1 MGLNT
6 TQLKKLAQLSKI
18 AIADDDLEEM
28 AAEVSAIIEHVESLN
43 EIDTTDIEPVYQVN
57 GIVNTLDDLRI
68 DEISEQVPSETL
80 LANAPEKMGT
90 SIKVPKVL

>member
-6 TQLKKLAQLSKI
+6 TQIKKLAQLSKI

-43 EIDTTDIEPVYQVN
+43 EIDTTDVEPVYQVN
-57 GIVNTLDDLRI
+57 GIVNTLDDLRV
-68 DEISEQVPSETL
+68 DEITKQVPSKTL
-80 LANAPEKMGT
+80 LTNAPEKVGT

>member
-28 AAEVSAIIEHVESLN
+28 AAQVSAIIEHVESLN
-43 EIDTTDIEPVYQVN
+43 EIDTTDVEPVYQVN
-57 GIVNTLDDLRI
+57 GIVNTLDDLRV
-68 DEISEQVPSETL
+68 DEITKQVPSKTL
-80 LANAPEKMGT
+80 LTNAPEKVGT

>member
-43 EIDTTDIEPVYQVN
+43 EIDTTDVEPVYQVN
-57 GIVNTLDDLRI
+57 GIVNTLDDLRV
-68 DEISEQVPSETL
+68 DEITKQVPSKTL
-80 LANAPEKMGT
+80 LTNAPEKVGT